1 MSMVET
7 SIGARAYEAPE
18 RGLPL
23 RPEDWRGGLPMR
35 RLGPCVVLAATVA
48 AALAGVSSTIAGGAI
63 AGGADLG
70 SFNPKRFPAS
80 PSITNQWLP
89 TLPGTQF
96 VYDGTSVAGGRV
108 VPHRIVSIV
117 SDMTKVVDGVRVNVI
132 WDRDYLSG
140 SLSESELALWA
151 QDNGANVWLLGE
163 HPEEF
168 RNGRFTGAP
177 DTWASGASGARAG
190 VLMRANPRPS
200 TDSYVQGYAP
210 AIEFKDMAR
219 VFASGQN
226 VCTPARCYSNVLEIE
241 EWNAF
246 APAEG
251 HQLKYHAPGVGIV
264 KIGSLD
270 SSDQEVMHLTSVT
283 RLGTSAMNGVRS
295 AVLQLDQ
302 RGFQVSAD
310 WRTTSPAQ
318 PLASVQPLS
327 ATPTSTSR
335 SRTAAASTPPTSALP
350 AAERNARIPS
360 STLPTP
366 AGSSAPTVRSRT
378 TPSDARSPSTPARSP
393 AVTSTTTARDQTPMR
408 STSTRATGR

>member
-1 MSMVET
+1 
-7 SIGARAYEAPE
+7 
-18 RGLPL
+18 
-23 RPEDWRGGLPMR
+23 MR
-35 RLGPCVVLAATVA
+35 RLGSCVVLAATIA
-48 AALAGVSSTIAGGAI
+48 AGAAGITSTIAGGAVG
-63 AGGADLG
+63 AGADLG
-70 SFNPKRFPAS
+70 SFNPKRFPAT

-89 TLPGTQF
+89 TIPGTQF
-96 VYDGTSVAGGRV
+96 VYDGTSVVGRQV

-117 SDMTKVVDGVRVNVI
+117 SDLTKVVDGVRVNVI

-151 QDNGANVWLLGE
+151 QDNGGNVWLLGE

-168 RNGRFTGAP
+168 RSGRFTGAP
-177 DTWASGASGARAG
+177 DTWVSGASGAHAG
-190 VLMRANPRPS
+190 VLMRANPRPN

-219 VFASGQN
+219 VFATGEN
-226 VCTPARCYSNVLEIE
+226 ICVPARCYSNVLEIE

-283 RLGTSAMNGVRS
+283 RLGASAMNGVRS

-310 WRTTSPAQ
+310 WRTTTPAESLGTAAQ
-318 PLASVQPLS
+318 PLNVSPA
-327 ATPTSTSR
+327 STSR
-335 SRTAAASTPPTSALP
+335 NRADAASTKSTSSLP
-350 AAERNARIPS
+350 AAARSARMPA
-360 STLPTP
+360 STLPTSP
-366 AGSSAPTVRSRT
+366 ASNPPTTRSLT
-378 TPSDARSPSTPARSP
+378 TPSDARSPATPARSP
-393 AVTSTTTARDQTPMR
+393 AATSTTTARDHTSMR